1 MQLSHLHVRD
11 LVGNLVG
18 ASDVF
23 RKFEID
29 FYRIGGLEL
38 HEAAARQHLPLED
51 IETALACLPPNP
63 SPPPTSTM
71 GLITYIDTRYHAVHR
86 THLLSAIRLA
96 KAIEVNEKNDT
107 AANQPCPSGLTNLL
121 TLLFDT
127 LEDHQEGEAENLY
140 PALINSPQHSLR
152 YPVCRAMVEHD
163 EISEQLDTLARLTNG
178 YLPPEDAGLRQRI
191 LYKLCSVLDGDV
203 RLHMHLENNLLFP
216 PFAGDVAIAS

>member
-1 MQLSHLHVRD
+1 MQLSHLHIRD

-23 RKFEID
+23 RKFDID

-38 HEAAARQHLPLED
+38 HEVAARQHLPLED
-51 IETALACLPPNP
+51 IVSALACLPPNP

-86 THLLSAIRLA
+86 TQLLTAIRLA
-96 KAIEVNEKNDT
+96 KTIEANMKDDRT
-107 AANQPCPSGLTNLL
+107 ANSPCPPGLTNFLII
-121 TLLFDT
+121 LFDT
-127 LEDHQEGEAENLY
+127 LEDHQEDEAENLY

-163 EISEQLDTLARLTNG
+163 EISDQLDSLARLMNG
-178 YLPPEDAGLRQRI
+178 YLPPEGAGMRQRV
-191 LYKLCSVLDGDV
+191 LYKLCGVLDGDV

-216 PFAGDVAIAS
+216 PFAGDVTIAL